1 MKRWLRLTMASA
13 RRSNELPPTCR
24 SLRVHLAAR
33 TLSPS
38 LKPGTFLGNKEDFM
52 MMRLVTGALV
62 VLAIATGPALAQTTP
77 PAAPDAAVEAKFKA
91 ADKNSNGALEGA
103 EVDAFKANLT
113 KIDTNKD
120 GKVTRDEFAAATK
133 AGTIK

>member
-1 MKRWLRLTMASA
+1 MPFAEGSPHRLHTRPITETEDVPRQQGGLDDESCH
-13 RRSNELPPTCR
+13 RRP
-24 SLRVHLAAR
+24 
-33 TLSPS
+33 
-38 LKPGTFLGNKEDFM
+38 
-52 MMRLVTGALV
+52 TGACDRDRSG
-62 VLAIATGPALAQTTP
+62 TGADNRRRP
-77 PAAPDAAVEAKFKA
+77 APDAAVEAKFKA
-91 ADKNSNGALEGA
+91 ADKNSNGTLEGA